1 MSSRGSKHLNAVKH
15 GAFAKT
21 MILPGE
27 DPAEFEELHFSLIEE
42 WKPVG
47 PTEEDAVLS
56 IAQGVWRKRRA
67 QKLLQAQIANR
78 RFDQNDQLY
87 DEAERIQRFLRVID
101 TAPFVPLVDIA
112 PEFFKPLYDN
122 LVSTVLPAHQAKYL
136 QEKCPREHFKSGSE
150 WLQELRTEITY
161 ALLPAYASVGE
172 VPEAVLGR
180 AAEFF
185 TPEVVKQELAVD
197 ERVDAMIDRA
207 VKRLAQTK
215 AIKQMLDHPSPNGKD
230 PNGKDRQQTKA
241 RPSGKPNGPT
251 KLPTT
256 KAFSRG

>member
-21 MILPGE
+21 TILPGE

-78 RFDQNDQLY
+78 RFDQNEPLY
-87 DEAERIQRFLRVID
+87 DEAERVKRFLSVID
-101 TAPFVPLVDIA
+101 TAPFVAFVDIA
-112 PEFFKPLYDN
+112 PELFKPLYDN
-122 LVSTVLPAHQAKYL
+122 LVSTVLPARQAKYL

-150 WLQELRTEITY
+150 WLQALRNEITSV
-161 ALLPAYASVGE
+161 LLPSYAIVGE

-185 TPEVVKQELAVD
+185 TPEVFKQELAVD

-207 VKRLAQTK
+207 VKRLVQTK
-215 AIKQMLDHPSPNGKD
+215 AIKQMLDPSPNGKD
-230 PNGKDRQQTKA
+230 PNGKDRQQRKA

-256 KAFSRG
+256 KAFSGG

>member
-1 MSSRGSKHLNAVKH
+1 MSNRSPKHLNAVKH

-21 MILPGE
+21 TILPGE

-47 PTEEDAVLS
+47 PTEEDAVFS

-78 RFDQNDQLY
+78 RFDQNDRLY
-87 DEAERIQRFLRVID
+87 DEAERIQRFLRVLY
-101 TAPFVPLVDIA
+101 TAPFVAFVDIA
-112 PEFFKPLYDN
+112 PESFKPLYEN

-150 WLQELRTEITY
+150 WLQELRNLIIF
-161 ALLPAYASVGE
+161 ALLPAYGSLGE
-172 VPEAVLGR
+172 VPEAMLGR

-185 TPEVVKQELAVD
+185 TPEVFKQDLAVD
-197 ERVDAMIDRA
+197 ERIDAMIDRA
-207 VKRLAQTK
+207 VKRLVQTK
-215 AIKQMLDHPSPNGKD
+215 AMKQMLAGASLNGKD
-230 PNGKDRQQTKA
+230 DQQQIKA
-241 RPSGKPNGPT
+241 IRSSKPNGSA
-251 KLPTT
+251 KGANH
-256 KAFSRG
+256 KRRSGV

>member
-1 MSSRGSKHLNAVKH
+1 MSNRSPKHLNAVKH

-21 MILPGE
+21 TILLGE

-56 IAQGVWRKRRA
+56 IAQGMWRKRRA

-78 RFDQNDQLY
+78 RFDQNDRLY
-87 DEAERIQRFLRVID
+87 DEAERIQRFLRVLD
-101 TAPFVPLVDIA
+101 TAPFVAFVDIA
-112 PEFFKPLYDN
+112 PESFKPLYEN

-150 WLQELRTEITY
+150 WLQELRNLIIF
-161 ALLPAYASVGE
+161 ALLPAYGSLGE
-172 VPEAVLGR
+172 VPEAMLGR

-185 TPEVVKQELAVD
+185 TPEVFKQDLAVD
-197 ERVDAMIDRA
+197 ERIDAMIDRA
-207 VKRLAQTK
+207 VKRLVQTK
-215 AIKQMLDHPSPNGKD
+215 AMKQMLAGASLNGKD

-256 KAFSRG
+256 KAFSGG

>member
-21 MILPGE
+21 TILPGE

-67 QKLLQAQIANR
+67 QKFLQAQIANR
-78 RFDQNDQLY
+78 RFDPNERLY
-87 DEAERIQRFLRVID
+87 DEAERLKRFLRVID
-101 TAPFVPLVDIA
+101 TAPFVPMVDIA

-122 LVSTVLPAHQAKYL
+122 LVSTVLSADQAKYL

-150 WLQELRTEITY
+150 WLQGLRNEITG
-161 ALLPAYASVGE
+161 LLLAHASLGQ

-185 TPEVVKQELAVD
+185 TPEVVEQELAVD

-207 VKRLAQTK
+207 IKRLVQTK
-215 AIKQMLDHPSPNGKD
+215 AIKQMLDHPSPHGKD
-230 PNGKDRQQTKA
+230 PNGKDRQQRKA

-256 KAFSRG
+256 KAFSGG